1 VLFFFHSEMD
11 NRTFKKSA
19 LLPSISIYEAG
30 GVYFESEMKTNMT
43 LGSHF
48 HSLFLSIAV
57 PYKSVAL

>member
-1 VLFFFHSEMD
+1 MD